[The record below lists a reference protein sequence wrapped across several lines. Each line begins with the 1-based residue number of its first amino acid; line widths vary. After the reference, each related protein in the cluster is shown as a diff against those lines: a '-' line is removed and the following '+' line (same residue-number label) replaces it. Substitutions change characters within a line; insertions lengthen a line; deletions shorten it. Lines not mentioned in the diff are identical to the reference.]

1 MEKTISVRQLSLI
14 AFISTF
20 AMKLIVL
27 PALIYQKVQ
36 SDAIFV
42 ILGYILFNII
52 SFFFIYYLLR
62 KNQDISIST
71 FLSKHFGKFIGK
83 LILFLIAGF
92 FFFKMLLLTSGG
104 YNYCRQVIYREASLF
119 FYIFILYATCSSLYL
134 FRAKSFARTI
144 EFFYPIIMIIFII
157 FIAVAGFTGELY
169 DLRPYFTTG
178 AGNIFDSM
186 LSLSITS
193 GDYIFM
199 LLLMGRVK
207 FHDKKSDMK
216 TLIGHILF
224 ASLILMVFY
233 YIYFSIFK
241 YTAMVHPHAISEIV
255 QFIPLPTILGNFDL
269 FAVTLMMF
277 MFLLQGSLF
286 FFCINDSLYEVIKIK
301 KIAKSKIER
310 WILLFTLILL
320 LVSIYFIFVTFE
332 NIKVFSIDYVKYL
345 NYFIFNIPLILFLI
359 EIIKESVTKL
369 KIRRKKLN
377 EKNI

>member
-14 AFISTF
+14 AFVSTF
-20 AMKLIVL
+20 AMKLTLL
-27 PALIYQKVQ
+27 PSLIYQKVQ
-36 SDAIFV
+36 SDAILV
-42 ILGYILFNII
+42 MLGYVLFNLV

-62 KNQDISIST
+62 KNQDISIYS

-83 LILFLIAGF
+83 LILFSIAIF

-104 YNYCRQVIYREASLF
+104 YAYCRQVIYREASLF
-119 FYIFILYATCSSLYL
+119 LYIFILYVTCSSLYL

-144 EFFYPIIMIIFII
+144 EFFYPILMIMLIT
-157 FIAVAGFTGELY
+157 FIAIAGFTGEMY
-169 DLRPYFTTG
+169 DLRPYFTAGT
-178 AGNIFDSM
+178 GNIFDTM
-186 LSLSITS
+186 LSLSTTS

-199 LLLMGRVK
+199 LLLMGKIK
-207 FHDKKSDMK
+207 FHNPKSDMK

-224 ASLILMVFY
+224 ASLILMAFY

-241 YTAMVHPHAISEIV
+241 YTAMIHPHAISEIV

-277 MFLLQGSLF
+277 IFLLQGSLF
-286 FFCINDSLYEVIKIK
+286 LFCINDSLYGVIKTK
-301 KIAKSKIER
+301 KMAKLKTER

-320 LVSIYFIFVTFE
+320 LVFIYFIFVTFE
-332 NIKVFSIDYVKYL
+332 NIEAFSIDYVKYL

-369 KIRRKKLN
+369 KIKRKKIN
-377 EKNI
+377 EENI